1 MKPVM
6 QSAVAFTLFAAS
18 TAVVAAEPV
27 DSASAVTD
35 ALNAAGYTEVRDIEQ
50 DDGLWEA
57 EVRGTDGK
65 FHDLHIVPATG
76 EILDAHSD
84 RQVLTAKEI
93 ESLLTAEGYTKIGD
107 LDLEDAV
114 WDAEAVDAGGSR
126 VDLVI
131 NGFDGKVLS
140 ADQDD

>member
-6 QSAVAFTLFAAS
+6 QSAVAITLFAAS
-18 TAVVAAEPV
+18 TTLVAAEPV

-35 ALNAAGYTEVRDIEQ
+35 ALNAAGYAEVRDIEQ

-57 EVRGTDGK
+57 EVRGADGD

-76 EILDAHSD
+76 EILDANSD
-84 RQVLTAKEI
+84 RRILTAEEI
-93 ESLLTAEGYTKIGD
+93 ESLLTAEGYTKISD

-140 ADQDD
+140 SDQDD